1 MKKRILLSMLVSI
14 AFFAAIINA
23 KLAIRERGAHCQV
36 GRCFSGQGYNHLSS
50 TADAEA
56 EVNRL
61 RQEAIKAYD
70 TGTYMTGMNGWAEKR
85 QRALDIQT
93 KLGYTVPQNYEW
105 GD

>member
-1 MKKRILLSMLVSI
+1 MKKRISVSIFVSI
-14 AFFAAIINA
+14 AFFVAIINA
-23 KLAIRERGAHCQV
+23 KLAIRERGAHCHV
-36 GRCFSGQGYNHLSS
+36 GRCFSGQGYNRPIS
-50 TADAEA
+50 TADAED

-70 TGTYMTGMNGWAEKR
+70 TGTYMAGMNGWAEKR